1 MKVVVG
7 LGNPGAAY
15 RKTRH
20 NIGFIVIDEWL
31 SQTRQK
37 AGFQGKFNAEINI
50 TTFQQE
56 KIVLMKPST
65 YMNRSGESI
74 ASFLSYYKA
83 DIEDLLV
90 IVDDV
95 NLSIGRIRLRESGGH
110 GGHNGLRNI
119 IEKLGTENFKRIRIG
134 VGNDTDM
141 PLDKY
146 VLGKISADEEI
157 ALMPAVKSVIEAVD
171 LFVSGISFTEIMT
184 RYNTRT

>member
-31 SQTRQK
+31 SRLRQK
-37 AGFQGKFNAEINI
+37 AGFQGKFNAEINMS
-50 TTFQQE
+50 TFQQE
-56 KIVLMKPST
+56 KIVMMKPST

-83 DIEDLLV
+83 DVEDLLV

-95 NLSIGRIRLRESGGH
+95 HL
-110 GGHNGLRNI
+110 
-119 IEKLGTENFKRIRIG
+119 
-134 VGNDTDM
+134 
-141 PLDKY
+141 
-146 VLGKISADEEI
+146 
-157 ALMPAVKSVIEAVD
+157 
-171 LFVSGISFTEIMT
+171 
-184 RYNTRT
+184 